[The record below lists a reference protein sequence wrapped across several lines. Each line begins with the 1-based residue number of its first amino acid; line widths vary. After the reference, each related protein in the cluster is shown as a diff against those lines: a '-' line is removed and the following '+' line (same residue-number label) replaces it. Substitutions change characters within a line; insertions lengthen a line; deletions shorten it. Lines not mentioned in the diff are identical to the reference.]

1 MGQPGLRLKP
11 GQEGGKVTPLFKK
24 LNLGSNTTLAVLNA
38 PGSFEEELNSFSD
51 CTLLR
56 KIPRNRKVPF
66 AIGFAV
72 TQAEL
77 DNVSEQVSSGT
88 EGDAVVWIA
97 YPKRS
102 SKKYQ
107 CEFDRDT
114 GWEAMGKAGFEPVR
128 QVAIDADWS
137 ALRFRRTEFI
147 KTLSRSNAMAI
158 SDAGKRRTTGP
169 QESSSQK

>member
-1 MGQPGLRLKP
+1 M
-11 GQEGGKVTPLFKK
+11 TPLFRK
-24 LNLGSNTTLAVLNA
+24 LNLGSLTTLAVLNV
-38 PGSFEEELNSFSD
+38 PETFNEELSLLSD
-51 CTLLR
+51 CSLLR
-56 KIPRNRKVPF
+56 KIPRNKKVPF

-102 SKKYQ
+102 SKKYR
-107 CEFDRDT
+107 CEFNRDT

-128 QVAIDADWS
+128 QVAIDGDWS

-147 KTLSRSNAMAI
+147 KTLSRSNTMAI
-158 SDAGKRRTTGP
+158 SDAGKRRT
-169 QESSSQK
+169 KN